1 MGGSDFWPYP
11 WFFCVV
17 AARPPTTKVATAT
30 RRVNRLCLTTRY
42 IFHPT
47 FLSFVKIPY
56 MFYLVHSADFGSPT
70 EEPAKELSFL
80 LLPKVWDELS
90 QSGRKALGMAFL

>member
-1 MGGSDFWPYP
+1 MK
-11 WFFCVV
+11 
-17 AARPPTTKVATAT
+17 AATAT
-30 RRVNRLCLTTRY
+30 RRADRLCHATRL

-70 EEPAKELSFL
+70 EEPAIELSFL
-80 LLPKVWDELS
+80 LLPKVWDELL
-90 QSGRKALGMAFL
+90 QIEKEALDMAFL